1 MAEIKDDAYYL
12 SKVIKDIYHILFHT
26 KDMTRDKLQEN
37 EVLLDSVVFRLIQIS
52 ENMDNVSNDY
62 KERNPEVPWK
72 DIKGFRNRL
81 VHDYG
86 NVNLKFI
93 YDTIQMDLPVLR
105 NIINKR

>member
-12 SKVIKDIYHILFHT
+12 SKVIKDIDHILFHT
-26 KDMTRDKLQEN
+26 EDMTRDKFQEN

-72 DIKGFRNRL
+72 DIKGFRNSL